1 MAVMVESSSLPLNLS
16 EQKLNNDTLLWI
28 LNEQKALNNIPMIL
42 YLGILSIF
50 GFIGN
55 LHVLLVY
62 TVVLKP
68 NENYRIFVLF
78 LAGFDIVACSLVM
91 PFDIFV
97 FRFPYT
103 FDYIYPCKI
112 FNFFKAA
119 MILGSAFMLL
129 VIAIERFQKI
139 CNPFGWQ
146 MTTKTATLACI
157 FALLSAAVL
166 AWPNSVFKGHATM
179 DLKNGTIKG
188 VECEIDDFYQG
199 RRKKYPV
206 IYYGCL
212 FVIDVGFTVS
222 LVVLYILI
230 GRTLHKHAQLR
241 RVKFN
246 KNTNPENSSTHFT
259 AFSSS
264 SGQTKDATET
274 TELSTDD
281 RHSNHANNGK
291 TPGTK
296 NAQKIP
302 KRKRVKSWDRM
313 TKILFTITILFTLTL
328 LPNLI
333 LVPVTIL
340 SKTFKSSLG
349 PVGWNVY
356 SIFRKF
362 FYLNHMVN
370 PIIYGFFDTTFRN
383 ICYGFYT
390 KLFSWFRRC

>member
-1 MAVMVESSSLPLNLS
+1 MAAIVENSTLFSNFTEEIVDNDALLW
-16 EQKLNNDTLLWI
+16 KLN
-28 LNEQKALNNIPMIL
+28 EEKAFNNIPMMV
-42 YLGILSIF
+42 YLGVLSLF

-55 LHVLLVY
+55 LHVVLVY

-68 NENYRIFVLF
+68 NENYRIFLLF

-103 FDYIYPCKI
+103 FDYIFPCKF

-146 MTTKTATLACI
+146 MTTKTATLACVL
-157 FALLSAAVL
+157 ALGAAALL

-179 DLKNGTIKG
+179 DLQNGTVTG

-222 LVVLYILI
+222 LVVLYVLI
-230 GRTLHKHAQLR
+230 GRALHKHAQQR
-241 RVKFN
+241 RIKFN
-246 KNTNPENSSTHFT
+246 KTKNPENFT

-264 SGQTKDATET
+264 SGQTKETTET

-281 RHSNHANNGK
+281 RHSNHVTNGNSTLTK
-291 TPGTK
+291 TTK
-296 NAQKIP
+296 KIP
-302 KRKRVKSWDRM
+302 RRKRVKSWDRM
-313 TKILFTITILFTLTL
+313 TKILFTVTILFTLTL

-340 SKTFKSSLG
+340 SKSFKSNLG
-349 PVGWNVY
+349 PVAWNVY

-370 PIIYGFFDTTFRN
+370 PFIYGFFDTTFRN
-383 ICYGFYT
+383 ICYGFYS
-390 KLFSWFRRC
+390 KLFSCCRRR